1 MTFTQIIEY
10 VKRGLFT
17 LLGLFLALYLFVIL
31 LTYSAND
38 PSWSHISSDMT
49 TVNNMGGAMGA
60 WLADLLYVFFG
71 WGAWWL
77 FAILIYESVLLWWQS
92 KPIFGLLRLVAYIFL
107 LLAGSALFA
116 QIMTLL
122 PSSPD
127 ATVEA
132 VKVGGMGGGIVGTE
146 LATRLSFL
154 MTAFGSLFFLIV
166 FVLITATF
174 AFNIHWL
181 ALYSGVRD
189 RAWLGSGVKNDKSS
203 ATRGLYEADLVEP
216 DYAEDHTEGLYGFE
230 EFEQEGEPLTDEQ
243 HEFGQLPLRARPPI
257 IDELSASSKEASVTS
272 GQLKEDSQSSL
283 SNVLNEFLVKSGL
296 GASLQQQLQ
305 AEQSA
310 QAQDSAEERTGT
322 TSDNTAA
329 TTSMA
334 AHTAPS
340 VGANKDKVEPSFE
353 WNNDNAVSSLLEPE
367 VSGPTATPAVSASQS
382 VAQSNQQATALKATS
397 AQVTTISP
405 SHLDPIIEESKGSD
419 SISANDVASE
429 KVVSSHQTDSL
440 VATKVASTA
449 TDHSANDSALQANS
463 TSPHTA
469 SIDGDISVDK
479 LADSWL
485 AGTESE
491 VLTADWEADKPKLAI
506 AATNSQETANSVDNL
521 SEDLLDSRTAATEQ
535 SQSVSPAIKGATVA
549 TDSNHGAN
557 MATST
562 VSEPHKAAAI
572 SPSLESELDLTPTNT
587 PPANPKEPPKAE
599 DVAVNPQAPVNSQ
612 ALGNTAAA
620 RATGK
625 PNIGFAVPDGDAS
638 NHIED
643 MVPDTDEHTAAPT
656 LPAIEDDAA
665 YASRSR
671 AMQTAKYRES
681 LTPIPELSIL
691 DKPDPDR
698 KPSYTE
704 AELEQLSE
712 LLEIKLQDFNVKA
725 EVKNAIPG
733 PVVTRFEVELAP
745 GVKASKVTGISRDLA
760 RSLSMASLRVVE
772 VIPGKPYIGI
782 EVPNKKREMVRLIE
796 LLTTEK
802 YQDPKAQ
809 ISMAMGKDI
818 GGNPII
824 TDLARAPHMLVAGTT
839 GSGKSVLVN
848 SMLLSMLLKYKPNEL
863 RLILIDPKQLELA
876 NYNDIPHL
884 LTPVVTDM
892 NEAASSLSWCV
903 AEMERRY
910 QLMSLLK
917 VRKLGEFNKKVIAA
931 EKAGRPIIDPLWRP
945 NDSVSMDKAPK
956 LKTLPMIV
964 IVADEFADMI
974 MQVGKQAEEL
984 ITRLAQKSRAAGIH
998 LMLATQ
1004 RPSVDVITGLI
1015 KANIPVRAALR
1026 VNSKVDSR
1034 TILDA
1039 GGAEDML
1046 GNGDMLFLGPG
1057 QIEPDRVH
1065 GAYVSDEEV
1074 NRVCDAWRERGAPDY
1089 IDNMASNF
1097 ELTSPSSS
1105 SGNTSGEDDNLYDEA
1120 VAFVMETR
1128 KVSASSIQ
1136 RKFSIGYNRAARI
1149 VDSMEEAGL
1158 VSAMGKSGKRE
1169 LLM

>member
-1 MTFTQIIEY
+1 MISAPLIEY
-10 VKRGLFT
+10 LKKGIFT
-17 LLGLFLALYLFVIL
+17 LLGLILAVYLFVIL
-31 LTYSAND
+31 MTYTGND

-49 TVNNMGGAMGA
+49 TVNNMGGEMGA
-60 WLADLLYVFFG
+60 WLSDLLYSFFG
-71 WGAWWL
+71 FGAWWL
-77 FAILIYESVLLWWQS
+77 LAFLVYESVLIWWDN
-92 KPIFGLLRLVAYIFL
+92 KPTFWLLRVVAYVFL
-107 LLAGSALFA
+107 LLSASALFA
-116 QIMTLL
+116 QLVALVQQVADPMTSGLKGV
-122 PSSPD
+122 
-127 ATVEA
+127 A
-132 VKVGGMGGGIVGTE
+132 GGIIGLE
-146 LATRLSFL
+146 LQARLAQLLSQWGSVIFL
-154 MTAFGSLFFLIV
+154 TV
-166 FVLITATF
+166 FVVITATF

-181 ALYSGVRD
+181 AIYQKIKTWSWRD
-189 RAWLGSGVKNDKSS
+189 TAVQDNAAQGNESKRANRQAAPTASEQQQNDESMSDEK
-203 ATRGLYEADLVEP
+203 AAQ
-216 DYAEDHTEGLYGFE
+216 GFE
-230 EFEQEGEPLTDEQ
+230 
-243 HEFGQLPLRARPPI
+243 QLPLDLPAT
-257 IDELSASSKEASVTS
+257 DHASHAQTADKNGRFNNV
-272 GQLKEDSQSSL
+272 LKE
-283 SNVLNEFLVKSGL
+283 FLATSGL
-296 GASLQQQLQ
+296 GASVKASMSAAAAVAQTATNSAAQDGQLQ
-305 AEQSA
+305 PASA
-310 QAQDSAEERTGT
+310 NTSSFKHVHQPQAS
-322 TSDNTAA
+322 TATIKTA
-329 TTSMA
+329 TIKTATVNSI
-334 AHTAPS
+334 TAP
-340 VGANKDKVEPSFE
+340 ARKVEPSFA
-353 WNNDNAVSSLLEPE
+353 WND
-367 VSGPTATPAVSASQS
+367 
-382 VAQSNQQATALKATS
+382 
-397 AQVTTISP
+397 
-405 SHLDPIIEESKGSD
+405 
-419 SISANDVASE
+419 
-429 KVVSSHQTDSL
+429 
-440 VATKVASTA
+440 
-449 TDHSANDSALQANS
+449 
-463 TSPHTA
+463 
-469 SIDGDISVDK
+469 
-479 LADSWL
+479 AD
-485 AGTESE
+485 T
-491 VLTADWEADKPKLAI
+491 V
-506 AATNSQETANSVDNL
+506 
-521 SEDLLDSRTAATEQ
+521 EDLLAREAMAERETFGYDSAATPVAFDDIDDKDEMTESVDLGVDSLEVNHLADAWLTEHAAVPVASKIEQ
-535 SQSVSPAIKGATVA
+535 KQTVIEA
-549 TDSNHGAN
+549 PVMQTSFAKEQKVAEDLIGNDIDDSMDDFSEAWSIEGSEFTDNSEPLTQHEVL
-557 MATST
+557 ST
-562 VSEPHKAAAI
+562 QHELTKDWQTDNAALSDEIDKVDEVSEMT
-572 SPSLESELDLTPTNT
+572 DMTPTNT
-587 PPANPKEPPKAE
+587 PPAKPKL
-599 DVAVNPQAPVNSQ
+599 APTVDTDTSVTNI
-612 ALGNTAAA
+612 APAAA
-620 RATGK
+620 K
-625 PNIGFAVPDGDAS
+625 PTVSFAVPEGDSS
-638 NHIED
+638 NHITD
-643 MVPDTDEHTAAPT
+643 MVPEDDSRADNTD
-656 LPAIEDDAA
+656 LPVMPHISDDAA
-665 YASRSR
+665 FSQKSRS
-671 AMQTAKYRES
+671 MQTAAYRSS

-698 KPSYTE
+698 KPSYTI

-712 LLEIKLQDFNVKA
+712 LLEIKLQEFNVKA
-725 EVKNAIPG
+725 NVVNAIPG

-796 LLTTEK
+796 LLNTEK
-802 YQDPKAQ
+802 FKDPKAQ

-848 SMLLSMLLKYKPNEL
+848 SMLLSMLLKYTPNEL
-863 RLILIDPKQLELA
+863 RMILIDPKQLELA

-892 NEAASSLSWCV
+892 TEAASALSWCV

-917 VRKLGEFNKKVIAA
+917 VRKLNEFNKKVIAA
-931 EKAGRPIIDPLWRP
+931 EKSGNPMLDPLWRP
-945 NDSVSMDKAPK
+945 NDSVSISQAPK

-1034 TILDA
+1034 TILDS

-1089 IDNMASNF
+1089 IDNMAGNF
-1097 ELTSPSSS
+1097 ELSSPSGGGSAA
-1105 SGNTSGEDDNLYDEA
+1105 NASGEDDDLYNDA
-1120 VAFVMETR
+1120 VAFIMETR

-1158 VSAMGKSGKRE
+1158 VSSMGKSGKRE

>member
-1 MTFTQIIEY
+1 MITAHLIYTLKK
-10 VKRGLFT
+10 VTFT
-17 LLGLFLALYLFVIL
+17 LLAVMLAAFVFVIL
-31 LTYSAND
+31 LTYTPND
-38 PSWSHISSDMT
+38 PSWSRISSDMGQIS
-49 TVNNMGGAMGA
+49 NMGGAVGA
-60 WLADLLYVFFG
+60 WVSDLLYTFMG
-71 WGAWWL
+71 WSAWWL
-77 FAILIYESVLLWWQS
+77 MVFLAYEAVCIWWHREQAFGPLRAIGYV
-92 KPIFGLLRLVAYIFL
+92 FL
-107 LLAGSALFA
+107 LLASCGLVAITP
-116 QIMTLL
+116 QLL
-122 PSSPD
+122 GLISD
-127 ATVEA
+127 NGARF
-132 VKVGGMGGGIVGTE
+132 GGILGAEV
-146 LATRLSFL
+146 ATRLSGLLTIYGASAFL
-154 MTAFGSLFFLIV
+154 LV
-166 FVLITATF
+166 FTLITATF
-174 AFNIHWL
+174 AFNIHWKRVFDAFL
-181 ALYSGVRD
+181 SLS
-189 RAWLGSGVKNDKSS
+189 WLGNGLKRQPTVDGVSQKGESEM
-203 ATRGLYEADLVEP
+203 ATHVSQEQPEDLAAD
-216 DYAEDHTEGLYGFE
+216 GS
-230 EFEQEGEPLTDEQ
+230 PLMQ
-243 HEFGQLPLRARPPI
+243 
-257 IDELSASSKEASVTS
+257 
-272 GQLKEDSQSSL
+272 QLKLNLPESEDDEAVDLASEPSTAHASNPSL
-283 SNVLNEFLVKSGL
+283 SNVLDDFLVNSGL
-296 GASLQQQLQ
+296 TESILALQEQEAQEAHQ
-305 AEQSA
+305 AKSAA
-310 QAQDSAEERTGT
+310 QAPV
-322 TSDNTAA
+322 TAA
-329 TTSMA
+329 NGSITPES
-334 AHTAPS
+334 S
-340 VGANKDKVEPSFE
+340 LIKKQEPSFA
-353 WNNDNAVSSLLEPE
+353 WNDQDVINELLDEQAL
-367 VSGPTATPAVSASQS
+367 PTAV
-382 VAQSNQQATALKATS
+382 
-397 AQVTTISP
+397 
-405 SHLDPIIEESKGSD
+405 
-419 SISANDVASE
+419 
-429 KVVSSHQTDSL
+429 
-440 VATKVASTA
+440 
-449 TDHSANDSALQANS
+449 
-463 TSPHTA
+463 
-469 SIDGDISVDK
+469 
-479 LADSWL
+479 
-485 AGTESE
+485 
-491 VLTADWEADKPKLAI
+491 
-506 AATNSQETANSVDNL
+506 ANSVDA
-521 SEDLLDSRTAATEQ
+521 SSPSMADSSTQTQQAADY
-535 SQSVSPAIKGATVA
+535 SVSP
-549 TDSNHGAN
+549 
-557 MATST
+557 
-562 VSEPHKAAAI
+562 
-572 SPSLESELDLTPTNT
+572 SPSEAKAPIDNAENAAPADTHNFDIEQQAFDVYDVKVPDTAQAQQETVTDVTDESELSINKAATTPSELETDDQTALYDAKDEGGYLDNNNADEDTKLETPLEDVEQNVEHNVEPPAFVDLTPTNT
-587 PPANPKEPPKAE
+587 PPSNPKKPHEPQPASE
-599 DVAVNPQAPVNSQ
+599 PTQAAP
-612 ALGNTAAA
+612 TI
-620 RATGK
+620 RFAT
-625 PNIGFAVPDGDAS
+625 PEGDAS

-643 MVPDTDEHTAAPT
+643 MMPDVDEDEFV
-656 LPAIEDDAA
+656 LPEIHDDTA
-665 YASRSR
+665 YASTSR
-671 AMQTAKYRES
+671 AMQTAKYREGLS
-681 LTPIPELSIL
+681 PIPELSIL
-691 DKPDPDR
+691 DNPDPDR
-698 KPSYTE
+698 KPSYTQQ
-704 AELEQLSE
+704 ELAQLSE
-712 LLEIKLQDFNVKA
+712 LLEIKLQEFNVKA
-725 EVKNAIPG
+725 EVVNAIPG
-733 PVVTRFEVELAP
+733 PVVTRFEVDLAP

-772 VIPGKPYIGI
+772 VIPGKPFIGI

-796 LLTTEK
+796 LLQTEDYK
-802 YQDPKAQ
+802 NPKAQ

-818 GGNPII
+818 GGKPII

-848 SMLLSMLLKYKPNEL
+848 AMLLSMLLKYKPSEL

-945 NDSVSMDKAPK
+945 NDSVSIDKAPK

-1105 SGNTSGEDDNLYDEA
+1105 GAGNTSGEDDALYDEA

-1158 VSAMGKSGKRE
+1158 VSSMGKSGKRE